1 MRIQDKQ
8 QRIQSC
14 QFHMTCHNRLRFHQV
29 RLRRRDAKRPA
40 IDTGV
45 HMADVFQFDKQ
56 NRRHQRKTYHV
67 EIYFSL
73 ESRAYPAKIINISLG
88 GALLDNAGFPRIS
101 EGQVITV
108 NIPFKKAEQSVK
120 RKARVM
126 WVSESQFGIKFI

>member
-1 MRIQDKQ
+1 M
-8 QRIQSC
+8 S
-14 QFHMTCHNRLRFHQV
+14 NRDRLKSYKV

-56 NRRHQRKTYHV
+56 NRRHQRKIYHV

-88 GALLDNAGFPRIS
+88 GALLDNAGFPKIS
-101 EGQVITV
+101 VGQVITV

-126 WVSESQFGIKFI
+126 WVSEIQFGIKFI